1 MTQPQTMTWKGRE
14 GLIKLS
20 EEINYDKLSYDELLR
35 FARGSARVL
44 IPKLCAALKREN
56 PNYSNYDIR
65 EIVTKDCISIWQRAT
80 IRDALPEEYKD
91 KLRQELGREGNK
103 ARHESGSEQATEFA
117 DSGES
122 GNIQRDSNL
131 ANSSSSGPVE
141 DVSDSEDFEKMNRGP
156 DVITEAERARRLT
169 KQLEEADNERS
180 MLRREIDDLKNQV
193 KVLSE
198 KHTPDLLNELQDK
211 FADQHGILDA
221 NKLQKVSIGAGKNL
235 MILVQRYNAIL
246 QEVVESG
253 QPVPVGT
260 YIITKPEM
268 KLVPVRILVDF
279 NRKRVWLELWEKKL
293 QSLT

>member
-1 MTQPQTMTWKGRE
+1 
-14 GLIKLS
+14 
-20 EEINYDKLSYDELLR
+20 
-35 FARGSARVL
+35 
-44 IPKLCAALKREN
+44 
-56 PNYSNYDIR
+56 
-65 EIVTKDCISIWQRAT
+65 
-80 IRDALPEEYKD
+80 
-91 KLRQELGREGNK
+91 
-103 ARHESGSEQATEFA
+103 
-117 DSGES
+117 
-122 GNIQRDSNL
+122 
-131 ANSSSSGPVE
+131 
-141 DVSDSEDFEKMNRGP
+141 MNRGP